1 MPQLNT
7 HLTKTGL
14 AFAAILCLG
23 TLPAPAQM
31 AQTPPPRTITVEG
44 SAEIHVAPDMA
55 LVTTGVTTDG
65 DTAAAALT
73 ANSTALAKVIEA
85 IRGFGVESKDLQTF
99 GLALSPRYNH
109 PSASSPNEKPRII
122 GYTVGNE
129 VTARLH
135 DLGKLG
141 DLLDKA
147 TLAGANRIDGIAF
160 VVSNRDGLL
169 DDARRRAVVDAKKKA
184 DLYAAAGGFALGKV
198 MTLTEESTPPYQP
211 IAGRMMAAAAPPPPV
226 AVPVEAG
233 EATLTVRVRVVYSL
247 AD

>member
-7 HLTKTGL
+7 HRTKTSL
-14 AFAAILCLG
+14 VFAAILCIG
-23 TLPAPAQM
+23 TLPARAQT

-55 LVTTGVTTDG
+55 LVTTGVTSDG

-73 ANSTALAKVIEA
+73 ANSTTLAKVIEA
-85 IRGFGVESKDLQTF
+85 IRAFGIESKDLQTF
-99 GLALSPRYNH
+99 GLALSPRFTH
-109 PSASSPNEKPRII
+109 PSASSPNEKSRII

-129 VTARLH
+129 VTARVH

-141 DLLDKA
+141 DLLDKV

-169 DDARRRAVVDAKKKA
+169 DEVRRGAAADAKKKA
-184 DLYAAAGGFALGKV
+184 DLYAAASGVTLGKV
-198 MTLTEESTPPYQP
+198 MTLAEEGTPAYQP
-211 IAGRMMAAAAPPPPV
+211 MAGRMMAAAAPPPPV
-226 AVPVEAG
+226 AVPVEGG

>member
-7 HLTKTGL
+7 HLMQTSIVL
-14 AFAAILCLG
+14 AAILYLAVV
-23 TLPAPAQM
+23 PAAGQT
-31 AQTPPPRTITVEG
+31 AQTPPARTITVEG

-73 ANSTALAKVIEA
+73 ANSTTLSKVLEA
-85 IRGFGVESKDLQTF
+85 IRAFGVESKDLQTF

-109 PSASSPNEKPRII
+109 PSASSANEKPRII

-129 VTARLH
+129 VTARMH

-141 DLLDKA
+141 DLLDKV

-169 DDARRRAVVDAKKKA
+169 DDARRRAVADAKKKA
-184 DLYAAAGGFALGKV
+184 DLYAEAGGFMLGKL
-198 MTLTEESTPPYQP
+198 MSLTEESTPAYAPVM
-211 IAGRMMAAAAPPPPV
+211 GGMMRAAAAPPPV

-233 EATLTVRVRVVYSL
+233 EATLTARVRVVYSL

>member
-7 HLTKTGL
+7 HLMQTSIVL
-14 AFAAILCLG
+14 AAILYLAVV
-23 TLPAPAQM
+23 PASGQT
-31 AQTPPPRTITVEG
+31 AQTPPARTITIEG

-73 ANSTALAKVIEA
+73 ANSTTLSKVIEA
-85 IRGFGVESKDLQTF
+85 IRAVGVESKDLQTF

-109 PSASSPNEKPRII
+109 PSASSSNEKPRII

-129 VTARLH
+129 VTARMH

-141 DLLDKA
+141 DLLDKV

-169 DDARRRAVVDAKKKA
+169 DDARRRAVADAKKKA
-184 DLYAAAGGFALGKV
+184 DLYAGAGGFMLGKL
-198 MTLTEESTPPYQP
+198 MSLTEESTPAYPP
-211 IAGRMMAAAAPPPPV
+211 VMGGMMRAAAPPPPV

-233 EATLTVRVRVVYSL
+233 EATLTARVRVVYSL